1 MRYSKGYGEWLYTIF
16 NYLLVMIVVVASFY
30 PFYYIIIASIS
41 DGIELMKGNIKFWPK
56 GINFESYKTILSDPL
71 ITRAYTNTIIYTVS
85 GTLVNLFCT
94 TLCAYPLS
102 RRNLYGRSFFM
113 GLITLTMFFSGGLI
127 PTYLVIQKLG
137 FINTI
142 WAIILPGA
150 ISTYNMIIMRTFF
163 QGIPDSLYESAYL
176 DGANDI
182 RVLFSIVLPLSVPI
196 MATMVIFYSV
206 GHWNSYFDALIYLND
221 RNKFPMQV
229 ILRNMVNSSE
239 YIMSMQQS
247 STSSEVGISV
257 EMTIK
262 YSIIVVTILPILFVY
277 PFAQKYFIKG
287 VMIGSLKG

>member
-113 GLITLTMFFSGGLI
+113 GLITLTMF
-127 PTYLVIQKLG
+127 
-137 FINTI
+137 
-142 WAIILPGA
+142 
-150 ISTYNMIIMRTFF
+150 
-163 QGIPDSLYESAYL
+163 
-176 DGANDI
+176 
-182 RVLFSIVLPLSVPI
+182 
-196 MATMVIFYSV
+196 
-206 GHWNSYFDALIYLND
+206 
-221 RNKFPMQV
+221 
-229 ILRNMVNSSE
+229 
-239 YIMSMQQS
+239 
-247 STSSEVGISV
+247 
-257 EMTIK
+257 
-262 YSIIVVTILPILFVY
+262 
-277 PFAQKYFIKG
+277 
-287 VMIGSLKG
+287 

>member
-1 MRYSKGYGEWLYTIF
+1 
-16 NYLLVMIVVVASFY
+16 
-30 PFYYIIIASIS
+30 
-41 DGIELMKGNIKFWPK
+41 MKGNIKFWPK